1 MSGRRG
7 GFTEDWLPIDWACAC
22 YVGAASIALARDAR
36 GGGGGAVPLWG
47 WLVLAHVLMA
57 GLICVAP
64 RARAQGGTARFWG
77 EWYPMFLLAGLYGE
91 VGVLTVNAG
100 LHNDALIQRLEVLA
114 FGSEVSYRWIREMPV
129 VWFSWFVHWC
139 YLSFYAMLFASPAGL
154 WVVGKRLAAR
164 QTIFA
169 IVVTFFV
176 CYVIFLFF
184 PVAGPRYAFA
194 LAHNAATEVTPARLA
209 QWLLDRGDSWGAAFP
224 SSHVAAA
231 VVATG
236 MAWRHWRKLG
246 LVLAPFTVGLVLAVV
261 YGQFHYAMDALSGL
275 VLAGVMLAVMQLQ
288 KVPVEELP
296 PYMGIEGMAAAPE
309 SPT

>member
-1 MSGRRG
+1 MTGRAGRG
-7 GFTEDWLPIDWACAC
+7 TFTADWLPIDWACAC
-22 YVGAASIALARDAR
+22 YVGAASIALVREVDTI
-36 GGGGGAVPLWG
+36 GVPGWG
-47 WLVLAHVLMA
+47 WLVAAHALMA
-57 GLICVAP
+57 VLIVLAP
-64 RARAQGGTARFWG
+64 RARALGGAARFWG

-91 VGVLTVNAG
+91 VGVLTLNAG
-100 LHNDALIQRLEVLA
+100 FHNDALIQRVEVFL

-139 YLSFYAMLFASPAGL
+139 YLSYYAMLFASPAGL

-194 LAHNAATEVTPARLA
+194 LPHNAATEVTPARLA
-209 QWLLDRGDSWGAAFP
+209 QWLLDRGDSFGAAFP
-224 SSHVAAA
+224 SSHVAAS

-236 MAWRHWRKLG
+236 MAWRHWRTLG
-246 LVLAPFTVGLVLAVV
+246 LVLAPFTLGLVLAVV
-261 YGQFHYAMDALSGL
+261 YGQFHYAVDALSGL
-275 VLAGVMLAVMQLQ
+275 TVAAVMLGVMQLQ
-288 KVPVEELP
+288 KVPEEGLAP
-296 PYMGIEGMAAAPE
+296 AYIGMEGMAAAPE

>member
-1 MSGRRG
+1 MTGRRF
-7 GFTEDWLPIDWACAC
+7 FTENWLPIDWACAC
-22 YVGAASIALARDAR
+22 YVGAASVALTRDAN
-36 GGGGGAVPLWG
+36 GVAGWG
-47 WLVLAHVLMA
+47 WLVVAHLLMA
-57 GLICVAP
+57 GLICLAP
-64 RARAQGGTARFWG
+64 WARAGGGSARFWG
-77 EWYPMFLLAGLYGE
+77 DWYPMFLLAGLYGE
-91 VGVLTVNAG
+91 VGILTVNAG
-100 LHNDALIQRLEVLA
+100 FHNDALIQRLEVLT

-129 VWFSWFVHWC
+129 VWFSWLVHWC
-139 YLSFYAMLFASPAGL
+139 YLSFYAMLFAAPAGL
-154 WVVGKRLAAR
+154 WVVGKRIAAR

-169 IVVTFFV
+169 ITVTFFI
-176 CYVIFLFF
+176 CYVVFLFF

-224 SSHVAAA
+224 SSHVAAS

-246 LVLAPFTVGLVLAVV
+246 LVLAPFTAGLVLAVV
-261 YGQFHYAMDALSGL
+261 YGQFHYAVDAFSGL
-275 VLAGVMLAVMQLQ
+275 ILAGVMLAVMQLQ

-296 PYMGIEGMAAAPE
+296 PYRGIEAMAAAPE

>member
-1 MSGRRG
+1 MTGRRS
-7 GFTEDWLPIDWACAC
+7 FTEHWLPIDWACAC
-22 YVGAASIALARDAR
+22 YVGAASIALARDAD
-36 GGGGGAVPLWG
+36 GVTAWP
-47 WLVLAHVLMA
+47 WLVVAHVLMA
-57 GLICVAP
+57 GLIFVAP

-91 VGVLTVNAG
+91 VGILTVNAG
-100 LHNDALIQRLEVLA
+100 FHNDAIIQRLEVLA

-129 VWFSWFVHWC
+129 VWFSWLVHWC

-169 IVVTFFV
+169 IVVTFFI

-209 QWLLDRGDSWGAAFP
+209 RWLLDRGDSWGAAFP

-261 YGQFHYAMDALSGL
+261 YGQFHYALDALSGL
-275 VLAGVMLAVMQLQ
+275 MLAGVMLAVMQRQL
-288 KVPVEELP
+288 VPVEAIP

>member
-1 MSGRRG
+1 MTGRRS
-7 GFTEDWLPIDWACAC
+7 FTELWLPIDWACAC
-22 YVGAASIALARDAR
+22 YVGAASIALTRDAD
-36 GGGGGAVPLWG
+36 AVAGWG
-47 WLVLAHVLMA
+47 WLVVAHVLMA
-57 GLICVAP
+57 GLICLAPVA
-64 RARAQGGTARFWG
+64 RARGGSARFWG

-91 VGVLTVNAG
+91 VGILTVNAG
-100 LHNDALIQRLEVLA
+100 FHNDVLIQRLEVLA

-129 VWFSWFVHWC
+129 VWFSWLVHWC
-139 YLSFYAMLFASPAGL
+139 YLSFYAMLFAAPAGL
-154 WVVGKRLAAR
+154 WVVGKRIAAR

-169 IVVTFFV
+169 ITVTFFI

-194 LAHNAATEVTPARLA
+194 PAHNAATEVTPARLA
-209 QWLLDRGDSWGAAFP
+209 QWLLDHGDSWGAAFP

-261 YGQFHYAMDALSGL
+261 YGQFHYALDALSGL
-275 VLAGVMLAVMQLQ
+275 MLAGVMLAVMQLQ

>member
-1 MSGRRG
+1 MTGPS
-7 GFTEDWLPIDWACAC
+7 FTKNWLPIDWACAC
-22 YVGAASIALARDAR
+22 YVGAASVALTRDAS
-36 GGGGGAVPLWG
+36 GVTSWG
-47 WLVLAHVLMA
+47 WLVVAHVLMA
-57 GLICVAP
+57 GLICIAPVA
-64 RARAQGGTARFWG
+64 RARGGSARFWG

-91 VGVLTVNAG
+91 VGILTVNAG
-100 LHNDALIQRLEVLA
+100 FHNDALIQRLEVLA

-129 VWFSWFVHWC
+129 VWFSWLVHWC
-139 YLSFYAMLFASPAGL
+139 YLSFYAMLFAAPAGL
-154 WVVGKRLAAR
+154 WVVGKRIAAR

-169 IVVTFFV
+169 VTVTFFI

-224 SSHVAAA
+224 SSHVAAS

-246 LVLAPFTVGLVLAVV
+246 LVLAPFTAGLVLAVV
-261 YGQFHYAMDALSGL
+261 YGQFHYALDALSGL
-275 VLAGVMLAVMQLQ
+275 ILAGVMLAVMQLQ
-288 KVPVEELP
+288 KVPVEVLP

>member
-1 MSGRRG
+1 MTGRRS
-7 GFTEDWLPIDWACAC
+7 FTEDWLPIDWACAA

-36 GGGGGAVPLWG
+36 GGGVAGWG

-57 GLICVAP
+57 GLVCLAP
-64 RARAQGGTARFWG
+64 RARRGTARFWG
-77 EWYPMFLLAGLYGE
+77 EWYPMFLLPGLYGE
-91 VGVLTVNAG
+91 VGILTVHAG

-129 VWFSWFVHWC
+129 AWFSWLVHWC

-154 WVVGKRLAAR
+154 WVVGKRIAAR

-169 IVVTFFV
+169 ITVTFFI

-184 PVAGPRYAFA
+184 PVAGPRYAFP

-209 QWLLDRGDSWGAAFP
+209 QWLLDHGDSWGAAFP
-224 SSHVAAA
+224 SSHVAAS

-246 LVLAPFTVGLVLAVV
+246 LVLAPFTTGLILAVV
-261 YGQFHYAMDALSGL
+261 YGQFHYALDALSGL
-275 VLAGVMLAVMQLQ
+275 MLAGVMLAVMQRQL
-288 KVPVEELP
+288 VPVEEIP
-296 PYMGIEGMAAAPE
+296 PYMGIEGIAAAPE

>member
-1 MSGRRG
+1 V
-7 GFTEDWLPIDWACAC
+7 TERWARTEGWLPIDWACAC
-22 YVGAASIALARDAR
+22 YVGAASIALARDAQ
-36 GGGGGAVPLWG
+36 GGAVPRWG
-47 WLVLAHVLMA
+47 WLAGAHVLMA
-57 GLICVAP
+57 GLICLAP
-64 RARAQGGTARFWG
+64 RARSQGGAARFWG

-100 LHNDALIQRLEVLA
+100 FHNDAVIQHLEVLV

-129 VWFSWFVHWC
+129 VWFSWLVHWC
-139 YLSFYAMLFASPAGL
+139 YLSYYAMLFASPAGL

-194 LAHNAATEVTPARLA
+194 LAHNAATDVTPARLA

-224 SSHVAAA
+224 SSHVAAS

-246 LVLAPFTVGLVLAVV
+246 LVLAPFTLGLVLAVV
-261 YGQFHYAMDALSGL
+261 YGQFHYALDALSGL
-275 VLAGVMLAVMQLQ
+275 VLAGVMLGVMQLQ
-288 KVPVEELP
+288 KVPVEALP
-296 PYMGIEGMAAAPE
+296 PYLGIEGMAAAPE
-309 SPT
+309 SPS

>member
-1 MSGRRG
+1 MTGRR
-7 GFTEDWLPIDWACAC
+7 TLTQDWLPIDWACAC
-22 YVGAASIALARDAR
+22 YVGAASIALARDAWE
-36 GGGGGAVPLWG
+36 GLVPAWGWG
-47 WLVLAHVLMA
+47 WLVLAHALMA
-57 GLICVAP
+57 GLICIAP

-100 LHNDALIQRLEVLA
+100 LHNDALIQRLEVLV

-129 VWFSWFVHWC
+129 VWFSWLVHWC

-154 WVVGKRLAAR
+154 WVVGKRIAAR

-169 IVVTFFV
+169 IVVTFLV
-176 CYVIFLFF
+176 CYVVFIFF

-261 YGQFHYAMDALSGL
+261 YGQFHYALDALSGL
-275 VLAGVMLAVMQLQ
+275 ILAGVMLAVMQLQ
-288 KVPVEELP
+288 KVPVEALP
-296 PYMGIEGMAAAPE
+296 PYMGIEGMEAAPE

>member
-1 MSGRRG
+1 MTGRRS
-7 GFTEDWLPIDWACAC
+7 FTENWLPIDWACAC
-22 YVGAASIALARDAR
+22 YVGAASVALTRDAN
-36 GGGGGAVPLWG
+36 GVAGWG
-47 WLVLAHVLMA
+47 WLVVAHLLMA
-57 GLICVAP
+57 GLICLAP
-64 RARAQGGTARFWG
+64 WARARGGGARFWG
-77 EWYPMFLLAGLYGE
+77 DWYPMFLLAGLYGE
-91 VGVLTVNAG
+91 VGILTVNAG
-100 LHNDALIQRLEVLA
+100 FHNDALIQRLEVLA

-129 VWFSWFVHWC
+129 VWFSWLVHWC
-139 YLSFYAMLFASPAGL
+139 YLSFYAMLFAAPAGL
-154 WVVGKRLAAR
+154 WVVGKRIAAR

-169 IVVTFFV
+169 ITVTFFI
-176 CYVIFLFF
+176 CYVVFLFF

-224 SSHVAAA
+224 SSHVAAS

-246 LVLAPFTVGLVLAVV
+246 LVLAPFTAGLVLAVV
-261 YGQFHYAMDALSGL
+261 YGQFHYAVDALSGL
-275 VLAGVMLAVMQLQ
+275 ILAGVMLAVMQLQ

-296 PYMGIEGMAAAPE
+296 PYRGIEAMAAAPE